1 MTSVTNLHYRKFY
14 QDELENDTNLF
25 PDPDDPFIKI
35 PIKRGQSRGLSKSW
49 FSFIVPDKLD
59 ESGEVSNEKI
69 VGFFK
74 GRIKIK
80 NQNEEDAFNKE
91 KEDRMGEIF
100 DLIR

>member
-1 MTSVTNLHYRKFY
+1 MRWWPHH
-14 QDELENDTNLF
+14 E
-25 PDPDDPFIKI
+25 
-35 PIKRGQSRGLSKSW
+35 SRERM
-49 FSFIVPDKLD
+49 DKLRTAR
-59 ESGEVSNEKI
+59 
-69 VGFFK
+69 GFFK